1 MPSIY
6 QLKPA
11 FQNQL
16 QFLVDR
22 LAKIGIT
29 ANQVTIA
36 AILLSCT
43 IGGAIVI
50 WHQHTR
56 ILFLVPLVLFLRM
69 ALNAIDGM
77 LAREHDMK
85 TPLGAILNELGD
97 VFSDAAIYLPFSLIA
112 GVSGVFIVPIVILSI
127 ISETAGILGAITG
140 NERRYDGPM
149 GKSDRAFLFSIIALI
164 LASGIES
171 GLWLNLIW
179 IATIGLL
186 LLTIVNRVNNSL
198 KEVTD
203 DGDRRISH

>member
-11 FQNQL
+11 FQNRL
-16 QFLVDR
+16 RPIVDR
-22 LAKIGIT
+22 LATMGIA
-29 ANQVTIA
+29 ANQITIV
-36 AILLSCT
+36 AILLSCS
-43 IGGAIVI
+43 IGGIIAI
-50 WHQHTR
+50 WHQDPK
-56 ILFLVPLVLFLRM
+56 ILLLIPVALFLRM

-112 GVSGVFIVPIVILSI
+112 GVLGVFIVPIIILSI
-127 ISETAGILGAITG
+127 ISEMAGVLGATTG
-140 NERRYDGPM
+140 KGRRYDGPM
-149 GKSDRAFLFSIIALI
+149 GKSDRAFVFSIVALL

-179 IATIGLL
+179 IATILL
-186 LLTIVNRVNNSL
+186 LLVTIVNRVNSTL
-198 KEVTD
+198 QEVENN
-203 DGDRRISH
+203 GDRTTFN